1 MTYIDR
7 ETWPRREIFE
17 HFSRCADPFYTV
29 TFRQDVT
36 ALHDYCRANGLS
48 FYLSLVWLCTQALNA
63 VENFRYTIDGGRVAL
78 LDERVPSF
86 CDLDAGSDLFR
97 IVTLPAGDDMAAFCA
112 AAKAKSAAQKAFLV
126 PSEEGASLIYFSCVP
141 WVDVTAVTNEGGRGA
156 DDNIPCV
163 AWGKYVEENG
173 RKLLGLSLE
182 VNHRFID
189 GYHVGRFAQELST
202 RIDAL
207 PQT

>member
-1 MTYIDR
+1 MTRIDW

-17 HFSRCADPFYTV
+17 HFSRCADPYYCV

-36 ALHDYCRANGLS
+36 ALYEYCRARGLS
-48 FYLSLVWLCTQALNA
+48 FYLSLVWLCTKALDA
-63 VENFRYTIDGGRVAL
+63 VENFRYTLDGGRVAL
-78 LDERVPSF
+78 LDGRIPSF
-86 CDLDAGSDLFR
+86 CDLDAESGLFR

-141 WVDVTAVTNEGGRGA
+141 WVDVTSLTNERSLGP

-163 AWGKYVEENG
+163 AWGRHVEENG
-173 RKLLGLSLE
+173 RRMLGLSLE
-182 VNHRFID
+182 VNHRFVD
-189 GYHVGRFAQELST
+189 GYHIGRFAEELSA
-202 RIDAL
+202 RIAAL
-207 PQT
+207 E